1 MLKIVCEMKI
11 VHIAEKLKCP
21 FLFQLFSPKGEEGWE
36 YNEPLSKR
44 TEVSKSP
51 QQKAP
56 EAEAR

>member
-1 MLKIVCEMKI
+1 MKT